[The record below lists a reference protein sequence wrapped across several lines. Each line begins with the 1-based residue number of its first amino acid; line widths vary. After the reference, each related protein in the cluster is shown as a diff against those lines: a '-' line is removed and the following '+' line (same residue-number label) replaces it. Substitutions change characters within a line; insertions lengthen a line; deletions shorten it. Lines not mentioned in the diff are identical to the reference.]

1 MNPYIEQ
8 PKRISIIL
16 RVFIWIAER
25 KVGKKLLPARILAWY
40 PKSAIG
46 AGIMEG
52 LIAHEEGKANARLLK
67 LIRMQV
73 SILSSCS
80 FCIDMNSSEYA
91 EYEINENEIEALQ
104 GKKNLEDINSFSLE
118 EIAALKYA
126 KALTSTPISIEGNIL
141 KEFLSIFNEKEFVV
155 IVSTIAQVNFWTRM
169 IQGVGIPP
177 AGFSESCSILDLDK
191 YSTLKKELGPNLEG

>member
-1 MNPYIEQ
+1 LSAYIEQ

-52 LIAHEEGKANARLLK
+52 LVAHEEGKASSRLLK
-67 LIRMQV
+67 LVRMQV
-73 SILSSCS
+73 SIVSSCA
-80 FCIDMNSSEYA
+80 FCIDMNSSEYSG
-91 EYEINENEIEALQ
+91 YEITANEIEALQ
-104 GKKNLEDINSFSLE
+104 GKKNLENVNSFSVE

-126 KALTSTPISIEGNIL
+126 KALTSTPIAIEYNLL

-191 YSTLKKELGPNLEG
+191 YATLKK